1 MRRTK
6 KARALSVLLVVFM
19 LISMLPVA
27 AFADGDTPPQ
37 EEPTPS
43 VKAGQAKDLPANN
56 APEEAPKADP
66 PTEKKASDKAPE
78 KKEETGENPVGQSP
92 EKKEETNEKPE
103 GENPDTKESADEN
116 PAGENPAQ
124 KDETEEQKQE
134 PPAPEPAGEA
144 APEEAQDE
152 DPEDPEDTEEPEESI
167 RKDSSV
173 TIHKTDENNQ
183 PLADA
188 VFTIYTDAACGETDA
203 VKTFSAGT
211 YTLSTAD
218 PLLASLMPAPGSS
231 VSLYLKET
239 KAPEGY
245 RAEANVH
252 KITIRAEADQEAAAV
267 VYTMTIGD
275 DGRRELTVVNK
286 SAEALEEA
294 RLALA
299 AEAPSADLRDLNPGL
314 GSIRIPFTKLWD
326 GSGDSEAT
334 RPASITIS
342 LYKYL
347 GTFDISTAALVE
359 TKTLSAASGWG
370 CEFDISSQSLS
381 DGTNTYKWAV
391 VESKVPGYQETAH
404 TDPNVIFN
412 PPEVAGGGWG
422 KITPCNEVDIT
433 TSGNAKSIVC
443 AKKGNR
449 AIVWSVDPLSEAERQ
464 MIMASAK
471 AGIDGLGNPSFS
483 FYSGYGSLPELNMTV
498 TPEQIQFS
506 KPSDWSLLALGLYI
520 KSSAQANASSITNSY
535 QPAAAALALPVTKAI
550 QGTPAAAASF
560 TFTLQAVT
568 EGAPM
573 PANGGTLTIT
583 GAGNGSFGVITY
595 TVPGTW
601 EYTVSETKGTAAGYT
616 YDPAVYHVTVTV
628 TDEQG
633 KLKAVSSVR
642 TSAGIPLDTITF
654 TNTYTT
660 GNLVVTKTLAG
671 NAPAADQ
678 KFRFTVKLSDT
689 AINGMYGN
697 MNFTNGEA
705 TFELTGGQSMKAQGL
720 PSGVTYTVTE
730 DDYTTQGYVTVKSGD
745 SGTIVAGGE
754 VTAAFTNTRNAE
766 GSLTITKQLA
776 GNDTDSS
783 KEFTFTITLSNTAV
797 NGTFGDVTFTNGTAT
812 LTLKG
817 SQSKTITGL
826 PNGTEYTV
834 TEADYSGEGYIASA
848 AGSTGRIDEHTPAAA
863 VFTNERNTYGDL
875 IVKKLVEG
883 NAPIEGKNFRFTVKL
898 SDTAISGTYGGMLFQ
913 NGEATFTLK
922 AGEERKAQ
930 GLPNGVTF
938 TVTEEDYHNEGYT
951 TQASGDT
958 GTIRGGDT
966 LMAVFTN
973 TRNAAGSLTI
983 TKQLAGNHADKEK
996 DFVFTITLSDSA
1008 IHGIYSGITF
1018 TNGTATITLKGG
1030 QSKSIEGLPN
1040 GTAYTVTEA
1049 DYSADGY
1056 TTSQTGAMGTI
1067 RENVPAAA
1075 AFVNT
1080 RDTFGHL
1087 IVKKITEGNA
1097 PIADKVFRFRVTLSD
1112 KTISG
1117 PCGAVTFV
1125 QGTASFQLK
1134 GGQMV
1139 KIENLPNGVTYTV
1152 TEDDY
1157 SGEGYT
1163 TVKTGDTGTIVGD
1176 DTMTAVFTNTRNAA
1190 GSLTITKQLAGNDTD
1205 STKEFAF
1212 TIKLLNS
1219 TLNGTY
1225 SGVAFTNGTAAIT
1238 LKGGQSKTITGLP
1251 NGTEYLVTEADYTN
1265 DGYTASATGS
1275 TGRIDE
1281 HTPAVAVFTNK
1292 RDTFG
1297 DLVVRKT
1304 VEGNALI
1311 PDQAFTFTV
1320 TLSDRSISG
1329 TYGDMR
1335 FTDGTAAFQLKG
1347 GEEATAKNLPNGV
1360 GFAVTEA
1367 DYTNAGY
1374 VTTKTGD
1381 TGTIVGNITKTAYF
1395 TNTRNAEGSLTISKK
1410 LAGNAPDANKAFT
1423 FTIQLLDHNDPISG
1437 TFGDITFTNGTA
1449 SITLKGGQSKVIT
1462 GLPNGIEYTVTE
1474 ADYTNDGYTTTA
1486 TGDVGVIDE
1495 KKAAVAEFTNR
1506 RDTFGDLI
1514 VQKTV
1519 AGNAP
1524 VENKAFAFTVT
1535 LSNHAINGTYGDM
1548 TFANGVAV
1556 FSLKGGEKR
1565 TAKNLPNGVSY
1576 LVTEADY
1583 SNEGY
1588 ETTMRGERGTIA
1600 GGNEYLAYFI
1610 NTRNTVLPPMEYG
1623 DLIIKKRVT
1632 GDLADYSKYFS
1643 FTVIFSADGR
1653 FEYTG
1658 SASGSISSGDT
1669 ILLKHGQSITIHDL
1683 PAGTVYSVTE
1693 SGNTGYRVYVSGD
1706 TGTIAANKT
1715 LTAAFTNTKSK
1726 VPVTGDDS
1734 QLPLWLGLT
1743 GIAGMGMFLTAW
1755 LERKRR
1761 REWHQTR

>member
-245 RAEANVH
+245 QAEANVY

-299 AEAPSADLRDLNPGL
+299 AEAPSADIRDLNPGL

-342 LYKYL
+342 LYKYP

-535 QPAAAALALPVTKAI
+535 QPAAAALGIPVTKDV
-550 QGTPAAAASF
+550 QGAPAAAADF
-560 TFTLQAVT
+560 TFILKAVT

-583 GAGNGSFGVITY
+583 GAGNSSFGAITY

-697 MNFTNGEA
+697 MNFANGEA

-730 DDYTTQGYVTVKSGD
+730 DDYTAQGYVTVKSGD

-754 VTAAFTNTRNAE
+754 VTAAFTNTRNAD
-766 GSLTITKQLA
+766 GSLTISKKLA
-776 GNDTDSS
+776 GNAPDAN
-783 KEFTFTITLSNTAV
+783 KEFAFTIQLSN
-797 NGTFGDVTFTNGTAT
+797 
-812 LTLKG
+812 
-817 SQSKTITGL
+817 
-826 PNGTEYTV
+826 
-834 TEADYSGEGYIASA
+834 
-848 AGSTGRIDEHTPAAA
+848 R
-863 VFTNERNTYGDL
+863 NEP
-875 IVKKLVEG
+875 V
-883 NAPIEGKNFRFTVKL
+883 
-898 SDTAISGTYGGMLFQ
+898 SGTYS
-913 NGEATFTLK
+913 
-922 AGEERKAQ
+922 
-930 GLPNGVTF
+930 GV
-938 TVTEEDYHNEGYT
+938 
-951 TQASGDT
+951 
-958 GTIRGGDT
+958 
-966 LMAVFTN
+966 VFTDGK
-973 TRNAAGSLTI
+973 AA
-983 TKQLAGNHADKEK
+983 
-996 DFVFTITLSDSA
+996 
-1008 IHGIYSGITF
+1008 
-1018 TNGTATITLKGG
+1018 ITLKGG
-1030 QSKSIEGLPN
+1030 ETKIIEGLPN

-1056 TTSQTGAMGTI
+1056 TVEKIGDIGVINEHTSAVAEFI
-1067 RENVPAAA
+1067 
-1075 AFVNT
+1075 NT
-1080 RDTFGHL
+1080 KDTFGHL
-1087 IVKKITEGNA
+1087 TVKKFVEGNA
-1097 PIADKVFRFRVTLSD
+1097 PSTDMAFDFTVELSD
-1112 KTISG
+1112 KTFNGS
-1117 PCGAVTFV
+1117 CGEVNFVNGKVTF
-1125 QGTASFQLK
+1125 S
-1134 GGQMV
+1134 
-1139 KIENLPNGVTYTV
+1139 
-1152 TEDDY
+1152 
-1157 SGEGYT
+1157 
-1163 TVKTGDTGTIVGD
+1163 
-1176 DTMTAVFTNTRNAA
+1176 
-1190 GSLTITKQLAGNDTD
+1190 
-1205 STKEFAF
+1205 
-1212 TIKLLNS
+1212 
-1219 TLNGTY
+1219 
-1225 SGVAFTNGTAAIT
+1225 
-1238 LKGGQSKTITGLP
+1238 
-1251 NGTEYLVTEADYTN
+1251 
-1265 DGYTASATGS
+1265 
-1275 TGRIDE
+1275 
-1281 HTPAVAVFTNK
+1281 
-1292 RDTFG
+1292 
-1297 DLVVRKT
+1297 
-1304 VEGNALI
+1304 
-1311 PDQAFTFTV
+1311 
-1320 TLSDRSISG
+1320 
-1329 TYGDMR
+1329 
-1335 FTDGTAAFQLKG
+1335 LKG
-1347 GEEATAKNLPNGV
+1347 GEEKKITNLPNGV

-1449 SITLKGGQSKVIT
+1449 SITLKGGQSKVIM

-1588 ETTMRGERGTIA
+1588 ETTMRGERGTIV
-1600 GGNEYLAYFI
+1600 GDNEQLAYFI

-1643 FTVIFSADGR
+1643 FTVIFDADGR